1 VPNQSHSAIVG
12 VPWYRCQRCGCDVR
26 VYDLVRQN
34 GLLVCKVYG
43 CADNRMIERRS
54 RVIMEELKPQGN
66 QEMQPAMILR
76 VDFVDDTIDQI

>member
-1 VPNQSHSAIVG
+1 MPNQCNSAITG
-12 VPWYRCQRCGCDVR
+12 VPWFRCQRCGCDVR
-26 VYDLVRQN
+26 VNDLVRQN
-34 GLLVCKVYG
+34 GQLVCKIYG

-54 RVIMEELKPQGN
+54 RVIMEKLKPGFS